1 LREMDPTDSS
11 ALDLPPSVPTL
22 GTETHASAKR
32 RSTVLALPGSLRRG
46 SYNRHLLEAAVELA
60 PAGLE
65 VRLYGDLASIPL
77 FNEDIE
83 HPGGGP
89 DAVWRLRREV
99 GAANALLI
107 ATPEYNQSIPGVLKN
122 AIDWLSRPAPNEVLE
137 GKAVSVV
144 GASTGPWGTRLAQSA
159 LRQVL
164 HATGAYVLPGPA
176 LFVRDA
182 ERMFDATGHLV
193 DGPTRKR
200 LEAILAALDEWIR
213 RVPAQSR
220 VEA

>member
-1 LREMDPTDSS
+1 MNSTEPR
-11 ALDLPPSVPTL
+11 ALNLLPSVLTL
-22 GTETHASAKR
+22 GAEMNTSAER
-32 RSTVLALPGSLRRG
+32 RRTVLALPGSLRRN
-46 SYNRHLLEAAVELA
+46 SYNRRLLEAAVELA
-60 PAGLE
+60 PTGLE
-65 VRLYGDLASIPL
+65 VRIYGDLASIPL

-83 HPGGGP
+83 QADDGP
-89 DAVWRLRREV
+89 DAVRRLRRDV
-99 GAANALLI
+99 GAADALLI

-176 LFVRDA
+176 LFLRDA

-193 DGPTRKR
+193 EGPTRKR
-200 LEAILAALDEWIR
+200 LEAVLAALAEWIR
-213 RVPAQSR
+213 RVPAGPR
-220 VEA
+220 VAG